1 MKDYILMKK
10 TSAYRSIAIGL
21 VLMVS
26 IMACENPNQTTNASK
41 TYFDLRGFMQ
51 NQITN
56 LTKTK
61 PGVKKMV
68 MNNGKSSTKNVSV
81 KDWEK
86 ELRMFVNSDINKTAL
101 IGTYTIKNYQG
112 NNGGSFVKYTSKEDK
127 NTVQSMTIELDASK
141 KQAKSIMIITG
152 NNNVLFSSGT
162 QLHLT
167 CKKDGNNQYRIAS
180 YSIKG
185 FQKII
190 MREKRPY
197 EIKAEIL

>member
-10 TSAYRSIAIGL
+10 TSAYKSIVVGL
-21 VLMVS
+21 VLM
-26 IMACENPNQTTNASK
+26 IATLACENPNQTTNASK

-51 NQITN
+51 KQITN
-56 LTKTK
+56 LSKTK
-61 PGVKKMV
+61 PEVKKMV
-68 MNNGKSSTKNVSV
+68 VNNGKSATKNVSV

-101 IGTYTIKNYQG
+101 IGTYTIKNYKG
-112 NNGGSFVKYTSKEDK
+112 DNGGNFVKYTSKEEK

-141 KQAKSIMIITG
+141 KQAKSIMVIAG

-167 CKKDGNNQYRIAS
+167 CKKNANNQYQIAS